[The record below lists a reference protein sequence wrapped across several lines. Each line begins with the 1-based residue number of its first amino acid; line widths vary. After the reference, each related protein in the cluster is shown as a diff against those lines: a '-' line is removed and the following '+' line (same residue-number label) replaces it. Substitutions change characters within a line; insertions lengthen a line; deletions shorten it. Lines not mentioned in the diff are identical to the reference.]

1 MISLSSL
8 NLTTLFNEENA
19 FIWNPHFQ
27 KKIIILLFSKN
38 TKTKPVQ
45 VIFKTTL
52 KDKIKIQ
59 EKN

>member
-1 MISLSSL
+1 MHLSEIHTSK
-8 NLTTLFNEENA
+8 
-19 FIWNPHFQ
+19 